1 MYRKPYLIISGSIF
15 LLVAL
20 LHIARILF
28 SVLVQIDT
36 WIVPMW
42 LSWGGV
48 IAAGALCIWAY
59 NLARHE

>member
-1 MYRKPYLIISGSIF
+1 MYRKHYLIVSGSIF

-28 SVLVQIDT
+28 SVLVEIGA

-42 LSWGGV
+42 ISWGGFL
-48 IAAGALCIWAY
+48 AAAALSLWAY
-59 NLARHE
+59 RLARQ

>member
-28 SVLVQIDT
+28 SVLVQIGT

-42 LSWGGV
+42 LSWGGF
-48 IAAGALCIWAY
+48 IAAGALSLWAY
-59 NLARHE
+59 KLARHE